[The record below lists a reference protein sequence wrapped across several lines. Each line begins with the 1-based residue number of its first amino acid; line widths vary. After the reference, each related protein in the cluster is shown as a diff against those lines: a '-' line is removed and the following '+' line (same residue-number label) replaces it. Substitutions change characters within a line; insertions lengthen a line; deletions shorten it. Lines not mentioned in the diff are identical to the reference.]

1 MIRWEGRSPFED
13 LINLQREMTDLF
25 GRAFGGEKEARR
37 RTWGPSME
45 AFFRGEEGR
54 REFVIRI
61 AVPGVKPEDV
71 DISVR
76 GQALIVRGERK
87 YEEKVEGDDYLFSE
101 IAYGRF
107 ERAVTLPQ
115 NVDTEKIQAKL
126 NNGVLEITVPL
137 TERAQSRKVEVQAG
151 EGSKPQELT
160 AARAGGQDT
169 TQSTH
174 SQGAQQTSQSYGSH
188 QTRSSQAGKQTSQS

>member
-25 GRAFGGEKEARR
+25 GRAFGGEKETRR
-37 RTWGPSME
+37 KVWGPSME

-61 AVPGVKPEDV
+61 AAPGVKPEDI

-76 GQALIVRGERK
+76 GQTLIVRGERK

-107 ERAVTLPQ
+107 ERAISLPQ

-126 NNGVLEITVPL
+126 NNGILEVTVPL

-151 EGSKPQELT
+151 EGSKPHEIG
-160 AARAGGQDT
+160 ASKSGGQET
-169 TQSTH
+169 AQSYAGQQS
-174 SQGAQQTSQSYGSH
+174 SQSYAGQQTSQSHGG
-188 QTRSSQAGKQTSQS
+188 QQNTSS